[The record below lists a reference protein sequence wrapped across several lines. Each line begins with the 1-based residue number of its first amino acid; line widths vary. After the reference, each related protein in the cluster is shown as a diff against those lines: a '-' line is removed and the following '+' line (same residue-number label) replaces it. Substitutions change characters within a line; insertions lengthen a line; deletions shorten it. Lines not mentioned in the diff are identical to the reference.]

1 MAQVT
6 KMSSVKSLSLIS
18 LFLAAAFNSLGA
30 NGVAAAYGSPS
41 DCWDQDRLNQM
52 KMNLNP
58 SKSIPKDPVQSQS
71 LI

>member
-6 KMSSVKSLSLIS
+6 KMSSVKSFSLIS

-58 SKSIPKDPVQSQS
+58 SKSIHKDLVQSES

>member
-1 MAQVT
+1 
-6 KMSSVKSLSLIS
+6 MSSVKSFSLIS

-58 SKSIPKDPVQSQS
+58 SKSIPKDPVQSES